1 MSWGAPEYLY
11 MALVLNQTELPEEAL
26 FMIRYQRCTAIT
38 KPGGAYRHLMSD
50 SDKALLPLL
59 AAFQSLVAYRRVQL
73 PPEALKGQQ
82 LIDYYNQLIA
92 SYLGEEKLF
101 W

>member
-11 MALVLNQTELPEEAL
+11 MALVLNQTQLPEEAL
-26 FMIRYQRCTAIT
+26 FMIRYQRCSSIT

-50 SDKALLPLL
+50 ADKALLPLL
-59 AAFQSLVAYRRVQL
+59 AAFQSLTAYRRVVL
-73 PPEALKGQQ
+73 PPEALQGDALMQ
-82 LIDYYNQLIA
+82 YYDELIA
-92 SYLGEEKLF
+92 RYLGEEHLF